1 MKTAQHLPIL
11 DGLRGLAAMA
21 VVFGHCA
28 GAGFLPSQI
37 VGLGQV
43 GVTTFFALSGFLMA
57 HLYLRRPFNA
67 GELRL
72 YSVARVARIV
82 PLYWLVAGGA
92 SVLLYVI
99 GTSLYG
105 IMDFTDVLANLLF
118 IQGNGVF
125 WSIPVEIHFYLIF
138 PVLWWL
144 TARGM
149 FWTGLALIL
158 TVQAALAFLLND
170 VFANGRWIFFWLHI
184 FLIGGAVAWHARPAI
199 ETPLKHIPA
208 WAHICAWIC
217 VLLIVLSPAGMRQ
230 TLGWTVYPSP
240 IDPLTAGLAL
250 ALLIAA
256 VYRLGP
262 MPVLN
267 NRPCVYLGKISFGIY
282 LLHVPFLIVA
292 RELEGI
298 LGSIPL
304 GQTLFV
310 VAGTIVASHI
320 SFVIFEAPAA
330 KYLRSRTKRS
340 APAPSSS

>member
-43 GVTTFFALSGFLMA
+43 GVTTFFALS
-57 HLYLRRPFNA
+57 

-125 WSIPVEIHFYLIF
+125 WSIPVR
-138 PVLWWL
+138 
-144 TARGM
+144 ASR
-149 FWTGLALIL
+149 A
-158 TVQAALAFLLND
+158 
-170 VFANGRWIFFWLHI
+170 
-184 FLIGGAVAWHARPAI
+184 
-199 ETPLKHIPA
+199 
-208 WAHICAWIC
+208 C
-217 VLLIVLSPAGMRQ
+217 LSAQ
-230 TLGWTVYPSP
+230 
-240 IDPLTAGLAL
+240 
-250 ALLIAA
+250 
-256 VYRLGP
+256 
-262 MPVLN
+262 
-267 NRPCVYLGKISFGIY
+267 
-282 LLHVPFLIVA
+282 
-292 RELEGI
+292 
-298 LGSIPL
+298 
-304 GQTLFV
+304 
-310 VAGTIVASHI
+310 
-320 SFVIFEAPAA
+320 
-330 KYLRSRTKRS
+330 
-340 APAPSSS
+340 